1 METLV
6 KADIFFFITTIA
18 VLILTTILA
27 IAGYHLIKI
36 LKNFRDMSDT
46 LKRAVDVA
54 EEDMENI
61 HDQITG
67 SWLYSLLFKKKKKPA
82 RARVVKS

>member
-1 METLV
+1 METIV

-18 VLILTTILA
+18 VIVLTTILA

-36 LKNFRDMSDT
+36 LKNFRDMSDA
-46 LKRAVDVA
+46 LKRAVDVT

-61 HDQITG
+61 HEQITG

-82 RARVVKS
+82 RARVAKS